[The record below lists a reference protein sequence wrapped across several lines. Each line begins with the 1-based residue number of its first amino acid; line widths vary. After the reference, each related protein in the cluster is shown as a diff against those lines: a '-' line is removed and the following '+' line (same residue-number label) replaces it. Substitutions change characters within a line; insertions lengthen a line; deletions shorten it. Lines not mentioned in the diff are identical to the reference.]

1 MVKRKV
7 LKRRASLERGVE
19 VEGRWWSGRW
29 FLRMYFSS
37 SADNTMMRDGML
49 GRKEKKGHERIHDS
63 SDRGLRGSKFQG
75 AEELLI
81 LSLLL
86 PIYTQDVISNEQ
98 SR

>member
-63 SDRGLRGSKFQG
+63 SDRFQG